1 MSNIP
6 PSNSEGEQP
15 TIPPKQ
21 PPASES
27 QQAADDEEQNPFAVP
42 QAKMQQNYQ
51 PMEEGD
57 ATGGLIPYK
66 NPPAL
71 IGDYLGYLGFLPILG
86 IPIALAAIILGFI
99 GLRKRKKNPAVRGK
113 GHALFAIIAGFI
125 GLICVGGISI
135 SIIVAIVAGS

>member
-1 MSNIP
+1 MSNMP
-6 PSNSEGEQP
+6 PSGSEGEQP

-21 PPASES
+21 PDASGG
-27 QQAADDEEQNPFAVP
+27 QRATDGEEQNPFAVP
-42 QAKMQQNYQ
+42 QANLQQNYQ

-71 IGDYLGYLGFLPILG
+71 IGYYLGYLGFLPLLG
-86 IPIALAAIILGFI
+86 IPIAMAAIVLGFI

-125 GLICVGGISI
+125 GLICVGGFTI
-135 SIIVAIVAGS
+135 SIIVAMIAGS

>member
-6 PSNSEGEQP
+6 PSGSEGEQP

-21 PPASES
+21 PDQSDGPRAN
-27 QQAADDEEQNPFAVP
+27 DGEEQNPFAVP
-42 QAKMQQNYQ
+42 QANLQQNYQ

-71 IGDYLGYLGFLPILG
+71 IGYYLGYLGLFPLLG
-86 IPIALAAIILGFI
+86 IPFAIAAIILGFI
-99 GLRKRKKNPAVRGK
+99 GLRKKKKNPAVRGS
-113 GHALFAIIAGFI
+113 GHAIFAIVAGFI
-125 GLICVGGISI
+125 GLLCSGGFGALTFSFMR
-135 SIIVAIVAGS
+135 AGP